1 MSKQNKQKT
10 EHLKFALEW
19 GVELGVE
26 IAKDLEDKKLSFAEA
41 LALWDNALK
50 IPKIVKSLKSI
61 PAEWEAGK
69 DSEEYTAA
77 IIAGVK
83 QKVKGLSS
91 DTAEQIT
98 IQAIKIGI
106 ETGKFIQLCIK
117 AHQENKK

>member
-1 MSKQNKQKT
+1 MKKQNT
-10 EHLKFALEW
+10 EYLKFALEW

-26 IAKDLEDKKLSFAEA
+26 IAKDLEDKKLSFSEA

-50 IPKIVKSLKSI
+50 IPKIVQSLKHI
-61 PAEWEAGK
+61 PAEWNAGK

-91 DTAEQIT
+91 GTAEDIT

-106 ETGKFIQLCIK
+106 ETGRFIDLCIK
-117 AHQENKK
+117 AHKESKK

>member
-1 MSKQNKQKT
+1 MSKQKT
-10 EHLKFALEW
+10 EYLKFALEW

-41 LALWDNALK
+41 LALWDNAVK
-50 IPKIVKSLKSI
+50 IPKIVKSLKHI

-77 IIAGVK
+77 IIQGVK

-91 DTAEQIT
+91 GTAEDIT

-106 ETGKFIQLCIK
+106 ETGRFIDLCIK
-117 AHQENKK
+117 AHKENKK

>member
-1 MSKQNKQKT
+1 MSKQKT
-10 EHLKFALEW
+10 EYLKFALEW

-41 LALWDNALK
+41 LALWDNAVK
-50 IPKIVKSLKSI
+50 IPKIVKSLKHI

-77 IIAGVK
+77 IIQGVK

-91 DTAEQIT
+91 DTAEDIT

>member
-1 MSKQNKQKT
+1 MAFLPKT
-10 EHLKFALEW
+10 KVFDGKRYRLFDDYLKL
-19 GVELGVE
+19 
-26 IAKDLEDKKLSFAEA
+26 DT
-41 LALWDNALK
+41 
-50 IPKIVKSLKSI
+50 
-61 PAEWEAGK
+61 AEWEAGK
-69 DSEEYTAA
+69 DSEEYTNA
-77 IIAGVK
+77 IIQGVK